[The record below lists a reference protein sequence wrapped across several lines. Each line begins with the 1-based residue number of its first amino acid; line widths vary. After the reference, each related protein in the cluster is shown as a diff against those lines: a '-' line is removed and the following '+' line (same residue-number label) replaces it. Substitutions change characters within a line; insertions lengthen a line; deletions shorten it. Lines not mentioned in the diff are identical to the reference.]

1 MALPRKIE
9 ISHRTIIFTIMFLI
23 LLLFL
28 YNIRD
33 LIFEIFLALLIMAI
47 LNPIVKKLS
56 KYKIPQ
62 GVSVFIAYLL
72 GLSVVGVSISAIIP
86 PLIEQTT
93 SFVNNLPDFL
103 DSSWI
108 PYYFGEQAI
117 QTMISQLGLIPAQI
131 AKYTVS
137 LLSNVLGVITVLIFA
152 FYFLLARDKLDDQL
166 VFLFGNKK
174 KKEIGNTIDTLEKK
188 LGGWARG
195 QLILMFSV
203 GLLTYIGL
211 ALLGV
216 PYAFPLAILAG
227 LLEIVPYIGPI
238 LAAIP
243 AVIIGFG
250 ISSVIGLATAALAFL
265 IQQLENYVLV
275 PKIME
280 KSVGVNPVI
289 TLLALSIGFRMAGV
303 AGAIVSIPIVIT
315 FQVFTSDFLRT
326 K

>member
-72 GLSVVGVSISAIIP
+72 GLSVVGVSISAVIP

-117 QTMISQLGLIPAQI
+117 QTMIFQLGLIPAQI

-250 ISSVIGLATAALAFL
+250 ISSVIGLATAVLAFL